1 MEARAKVLPKYQIT
15 IPKKVR
21 EKLGLKQGDV
31 VFFEPLGEK
40 GFLLRK
46 GPSLDALKG
55 TLPPPEGISP
65 EEAIEKATEMAV
77 EEDMKSE

>member
-55 TLPPPEGISP
+55 TLSPPAGLSP
-65 EEAIEKATEMAV
+65 EEAIEKAIELAV

>member
-1 MEARAKVLPKYQIT
+1 MQSYAKVLPKYQIT

-31 VFFEPLGEK
+31 VFFEPLGEN

-46 GPSLDALKG
+46 GPSLDTLKG
-55 TLPPPEGISP
+55 TLPPLKDISP
-65 EEAIEKATEMAV
+65 EEAIEKAIEIAI
-77 EEDMKSE
+77 EEDIKSE

>member
-1 MEARAKVLPKYQIT
+1 MEARAKVLPKYQIA

-21 EKLGLKQGDV
+21 EKLELKQGDV

-55 TLPPPEGISP
+55 TLPPPEGVSP

-77 EEDMKSE
+77 EKDMKK